1 MIEVIVVLGILIA
14 LIAWYAQHRRI
25 KRARLFAKLRD
36 PDGLEMLA
44 RRYARGDISREE
56 YLQKR
61 SDIEG
66 PPPASVSSRKA
77 A

>member
-1 MIEVIVVLGILIA
+1 MIELIIVLGILIA
-14 LIAWYAQHRRI
+14 LISWYAQHRRLR
-25 KRARLFAKLRD
+25 RARIFAKLRD

-44 RRYARGDISREE
+44 RRYARGDIGRDE

-61 SDIEG
+61 RDIEG
-66 PPPASVSSRKA
+66 NPQPAVNARKA